1 MRVHSLVILSLSVFL
16 LSGPGCSLTL
26 PASSS
31 EAARV
36 RSGRIEKREPLVFGR
51 IRLIENGKEIH
62 WGILFDRPTPELYHV
77 EADRYIN
84 RIALMKGAFR
94 EAFERDGSFC
104 WNLPYGTY
112 LIARIVPWQMGG
124 TQSATNPGKNIFPG
138 IAFQTA
144 KAADAIYLGTLK
156 ISIAVQEDY
165 WGSKWIAGAPVIQVL
180 DEFER
185 DQGILKERVST
196 FSRRVEKQLMLW
208 SRDLEMAPPYRQ
220 SALLSILKSLPWP
233 AAAR

>member
-1 MRVHSLVILSLSVFL
+1 MHVHSLVILTLSVL
-16 LSGPGCSLTL
+16 LGGSGCSLTL

-31 EAARV
+31 DAARV
-36 RSGRIEKREPLVFGR
+36 RTGRVERRGPLVFGR

-77 EADRYIN
+77 EADRYID

-94 EAFERDGSFC
+94 EAFERDGSFG

-112 LIARIVPWQMGG
+112 LISRIVPWQRGG
-124 TQSATNPGKNIFPG
+124 TTSATNPGKNIFPG

-144 KAADAIYLGTLK
+144 TAADAIYLGTLK
-156 ISIAVQEDY
+156 ISITVDQDY
-165 WGSKWIAGAPVIQVL
+165 WGSKWIAGAPAIQVL

-185 DQGILKERVST
+185 DRRILKEHFPS
-196 FSRRVEKQLMLW
+196 FSGRVEKQLMIW
-208 SRDLEMAPPYRQ
+208 SRDLEMAPPYQQ
-220 SALLSILKSLPWP
+220 STLVPILRSLPWP
-233 AAAR
+233 PAVP